1 MKKNSLFIAF
11 TAMAL
16 SVSAQTT
23 IPNGD
28 FENWGGNAS
37 PGIPEEPT
45 GWYSNKS
52 GSSTAQLGP
61 HTAFQETSNPHSGTS
76 SLRVET
82 ISYLYIAKVNGSL
95 TTGVINAPDTDKS
108 RGYVGTKNYTTATD
122 VRRTPFVGR
131 PDSLVGWY
139 KYTSGGTSNGIA
151 EKGKIVAVLHTGHYN
166 DPEVPVAANASVY
179 SDLSANRV
187 GKALFNTPTTNVTAW
202 TRFSVPFDY
211 ASGATPEYI
220 MISITSS
227 DNQTTNVV
235 GSKLWLDDLEV
246 IYNPST
252 PTACDEPTN
261 LTVVNNNTSID
272 FSWTAP
278 TVAPA
283 QGYAYAVL
291 PFGATPGPTDF
302 VQSASTSVTG
312 ITATTGASSS
322 AMVDGNQYVIHLIS
336 VCDIATADVS
346 SEVSASIIF
355 GTATCDAPSNLLITQ
370 QATTID
376 LSWTAAATV
385 PAEGYGYGILSADSS
400 QSTIPMLST
409 TDTFKN
415 GITGTTAQFSEL
427 FEAGK
432 TYNVYV
438 TSLCGPSSTDPSITL
453 TSSTLIQSFVFN
465 GGVGVN
471 ETAFNQFQ
479 VYAFNKQLYVDLSD
493 VSENNAFVAIL
504 DLTGKEVLKV
514 KLNGN
519 EKNTIAI
526 PSTIQTGTYFYQIS
540 GSSIQKTGK
549 IAL

>member
-1 MKKNSLFIAF
+1 MKKNTLFIAF

-37 PGIPEEPT
+37 PGITAEPT

-61 HTAFQETSNPHSGTS
+61 QTAFQETTNPHSGSS

-82 ISYLYIAKVNGSL
+82 INMFIAKVNGSL
-95 TTGVINAPDTDKS
+95 TTGVVNAPDTDKS
-108 RGYVGTKNYTTATD
+108 KGYIGTKNYTTATD

-187 GKALFNTPTTNVTAW
+187 GKALFNTPTTNVSAW
-202 TRFSVPFDY
+202 TRFSVPFNY
-211 ASGATPEYI
+211 ASGVTPEYI

-227 DNQTTNVV
+227 DNQTTNVA

-252 PTACDEPTN
+252 PTACDAPTN
-261 LTVVNNNTSID
+261 LAIVNNGTFID
-272 FSWTAP
+272 FTWTAP

-291 PFGATPGPTDF
+291 PFGVTPGPTDF
-302 VQSASTSVTG
+302 VQSASTTVTG
-312 ITATTGASSS
+312 ITATTGTSS
-322 AMVDGNQYVIHLIS
+322 ATMVIGDQYVVHLIS
-336 VCDIATADVS
+336 VCDIATTDVS
-346 SEVSASIIF
+346 NEVSASIIF
-355 GTATCDAPSNLLITQ
+355 GEESCDAPSNLLITQ
-370 QATTID
+370 HATNVD
-376 LSWTAAATV
+376 LSWTAAATAPV
-385 PAEGYGYGILSADSS
+385 GGYGYAIISADSS
-400 QSTIPMLST
+400 QNTIPLLST

-415 GITGTTAQFSEL
+415 GITQTTAQFAAA
-427 FEAGK
+427 FEPGK
-432 TYNVYV
+432 MYIVYV
-438 TSLCGPSSTDPSITL
+438 TSFCGPSPTDPAITL
-453 TSSTLIQSFVFN
+453 TSSTLIESFVFN
-465 GGVGVN
+465 AGVGVN

-479 VYAFNKQLYVDLSD
+479 VYAFNKQLHVDLTD
-493 VSENNAFVAIL
+493 VSENNAFVTIL
-504 DLTGKEVLKV
+504 DVTGKSVLKV

-526 PSTIQTGTYFYQIS
+526 PSTIQTGTYFYQVV